1 MHKFLMKME
10 AVDAKSSKLK
20 DETPVMND
28 LARVL
33 QKTRNRVEEVLK
45 KENKWLSVLK

>member
-10 AVDAKSSKLK
+10 AVDAKLK

-45 KENKWLSVLK
+45 KENRWLSVLK